1 MKNIAIPILIAVI
14 FLVMVVYLVTF
25 QVRETESAFVT
36 RFGKPVR
43 EVTTTRPVRASGR
56 RPSSRCTSSIPGC
69 GSWRPSWAR
78 RPPAARC
85 PIIVNTYVVWRVAE
99 PLKFLNAVKTIE
111 NAESKLRNQI
121 NDTQNRVIGQHAFGE
136 FVNSDPDKIK
146 FDQIQKEMLADLK
159 GPVLKD
165 YGIEIKT
172 LGVKQLKISADVTKQ
187 VFERMKAERQRR
199 TDATI
204 SEGDAEA
211 GRIRAEANMKSDVL
225 LAAAEARAKT
235 DARAGRRR
243 CGPVLQDARGRPAI
257 GHFPEEPR
265 GPGGDSERAG
275 DDRHPGGCRS
285 VPAPDGDA
293 VVAAEQTGTEAIR
306 TGNCRHSYGGR
317 TQTRARARA

>member
-43 EVTTTRPVRASGR
+43 EITQPGLYGKWPTPIEQVHKFDSRMRVLEAELGETTTSG
-56 RPSSRCTSSIPGC
+56 TV
-69 GSWRPSWAR
+69 
-78 RPPAARC
+78 

-136 FVNSDPDKIK
+136 FVNSDPDRIK
-146 FDQIQKEMLADLK
+146 FDQIQAEMLADLQ
-159 GPVLKD
+159 GPALKD

-172 LGVKQLKISADVTKQ
+172 LGVKQLKISAEVTKQ

-211 GRIRAEANMKSDVL
+211 GRIRAEANMKSGVL
-225 LAAAEARAKT
+225 LAAAEARAKIVRGQG
-235 DARAGRRR
+235 DA
-243 CGPVLQDARGRPAI
+243 DAAQYYKMLEEDPQLAI
-257 GHFPEEPR
+257 FLRNLEALVATLK
-265 GPGGDSERAG
+265 ERATIVIPADADPFRLLMG
-275 DDRHPGGCRS
+275 MPSLQPGK
-285 VPAPDGDA
+285 PAQKP
-293 VVAAEQTGTEAIR
+293 
-306 TGNCRHSYGGR
+306 
-317 TQTRARARA
+317 

>member
-14 FLVMVVYLVTF
+14 FVVMVVYLVTF

-43 EVTTTRPVRASGR
+43 QKTTAGLYFKWPTPIEQVHKFDSRMRVLEAELGETTTSG
-56 RPSSRCTSSIPGC
+56 TV
-69 GSWRPSWAR
+69 
-78 RPPAARC
+78 

-146 FDQIQKEMLADLK
+146 FDQIQTEMLADLQ
-159 GPVLKD
+159 GPALKD

-172 LGVKQLKISADVTKQ
+172 LGVKQLKISAEVTKQ

-199 TDATI
+199 TVATI

-211 GRIRAEANMKSDVL
+211 GRIQAEANMKRDVL
-225 LAAAEARAKT
+225 LAAAEARAKAVRGQG
-235 DARAGRRR
+235 DA
-243 CGPVLQDARGRPAI
+243 DAAQYYKMLDEDPQLAI
-257 GHFPEEPR
+257 FLRNIEAFVAILK
-265 GPGGDSERAG
+265 ERATIII
-275 DDRHPGGCRS
+275 
-285 VPAPDGDA
+285 PADA
-293 VVAAEQTGTEAIR
+293 DPFRLLMGMPSLQPSKPAQKP
-306 TGNCRHSYGGR
+306 
-317 TQTRARARA
+317 

>member
-1 MKNIAIPILIAVI
+1 MKNLAIPILIAVI

-36 RFGKPVR
+36 RFGKPVGEAITKPGLYFKWPMPIEQVHTFDSR
-43 EVTTTRPVRASGR
+43 MRVLEAELGETTTSG
-56 RPSSRCTSSIPGC
+56 TV
-69 GSWRPSWAR
+69 
-78 RPPAARC
+78 

-136 FVNSDPDKIK
+136 FVNSDPGKIK
-146 FDQIQKEMLADLK
+146 FDQIQTEMLADLK
-159 GPVLKD
+159 GPALKD

-172 LGVKQLKISADVTKQ
+172 LGIKQLKISAEVTKQ

-199 TDATI
+199 TVATT

-211 GRIRAEANMKSDVL
+211 GRIRAEANMKSGVL

-235 DARAGRRR
+235 VRGEGDAAAAQYYKM
-243 CGPVLQDARGRPAI
+243 LE
-257 GHFPEEPR
+257 EEPQLALFLR
-265 GPGGDSERAG
+265 NIEAVVSILKERATIII
-275 DDRHPGGCRS
+275 
-285 VPAPDGDA
+285 PADA
-293 VVAAEQTGTEAIR
+293 DPFRLLMGMPSLQPSKPAQKP
-306 TGNCRHSYGGR
+306 
-317 TQTRARARA
+317 